1 MIQINNLVKTY
12 RTKSNVEINALK
24 GVSTQFDEKGLNV
37 ILGRSGSG
45 KSTILNIL
53 GGMEVQT
60 SGDIIIDGKAL
71 NIRESRDLDNY
82 RNDYIGFIFQDYNL
96 LQGLTVKD
104 NILMA
109 ISKLEKIKAK
119 TALTDILR
127 KVGLVGYED
136 RKINELSGGQ
146 KQRVAIAR
154 AIIKNP
160 KLVLADEPTGNL
172 DTKTGREIFE
182 LLKELSKDIC
192 VIVVTHDREFAK
204 NYGTHII
211 EIESGEIVDEII
223 KDAQEVEDSISTA
236 TFTKQTTKKSSA
248 TNLSVGYIV
257 KVGVKSTREHPVR
270 FVILVI
276 LYILSLALASSGI
289 SGSLFEVKRELVTQ
303 YSAESFK
310 ISYADYI
317 DIDNFQD
324 FESQMPSNNYAYT
337 VSLDSGDAKAVYIPS
352 SRLASCGFKFH
363 TGTSPRSNSEI
374 AIPDYLFYKIQL
386 SDKKS
391 KLKNFRDIIGEK
403 YGYTYT
409 VCGVYKTGMKKV
421 ESNKEIQNYGG
432 PERDYPVLVTQEKY
446 NSLCY
451 ISKFNIEFKNKEIE
465 ENSVF
470 KVSDNN
476 LNNIEFLGNDT
487 EKVYTTVPMEKLTDQ
502 DIVVAKKD
510 LVEAL
515 SQKYAKTDFSA
526 MTNQELF
533 DFYEANEE
541 EFIINITYGSRQKEY
556 KLAGFIDAD
565 YYCGNTLLDLPHS
578 GYVGRSA
585 VVLLDMDK
593 ETLTAFVETAVEHI
607 RSVMKEPG
615 WTLTDLYLESA
626 CDGNYLLTSKSLP
639 IIASTALG
647 IAMTIFTTLLMLNF
661 ISISISEKKKELGV
675 LRALGATNRDVFGM
689 LFTESV
695 LPAAIAVPTSFAV
708 TALFNKLLNMA
719 FRPNYTLKIFKF
731 GLPAVLIILSIGL
744 FILLAGSLLPIIRFS
759 KKKPNQIIKD
769 M

>member
-53 GGMEVQT
+53 GGMEVPT

-71 NIRESRDLDNY
+71 DIRESRDLDNY
-82 RNDYIGFIFQDYNL
+82 RNEYIGFIFQDYNL
-96 LQGLTVKD
+96 IQGLTVKD
-104 NILMA
+104 NILLA
-109 ISKLEKIKAK
+109 VSKLEKIKAK
-119 TALTDILR
+119 RALTEILR

-223 KDAQEVEDSISTA
+223 KETQEVEDAISTE
-236 TFTKQTTKKSSA
+236 TFTKKTTKKSSA

-257 KVGVKSTREHPVR
+257 KVGVKSTMEHPVR

-276 LYILSLALASSGI
+276 LYILSLALASCGI

-303 YSAESFK
+303 YSAETHKVSF
-310 ISYADYI
+310 AENI

-324 FESQMPSNNYAYT
+324 FESQIPSSNYTYTVRLDNNY
-337 VSLDSGDAKAVYIPS
+337 VNAVYIPP
-352 SRLASCGFKFH
+352 SRLASCGFEFLA
-363 TGTSPRSNSEI
+363 GTRPLSVSEI

-386 SDKKS
+386 KDKKS
-391 KLKNFRDIIGEK
+391 VLGQFKDIIGKK
-403 YGYTYT
+403 YDYSYTI
-409 VCGVYKTGMKKV
+409 CGVYKTGMDKV
-421 ESNKEIQNYGG
+421 ESKYELDRFKGPSKEA
-432 PERDYPVLVTQEKY
+432 PVLVTQEKY
-446 NSLCY
+446 NKLRY
-451 ISKFNIEFKNKEIE
+451 ISEFDIEFKNKEVE

-470 KVSDNN
+470 
-476 LNNIEFLGNDT
+476 NIEDKELYNFELLGDNK
-487 EKVYTTVPMEKLTDQ
+487 EKVYSILPTEELTDQ

-515 SQKYAKTDFSA
+515 SEKYAETEFSA
-526 MTNQELF
+526 MTNQELL
-533 DFYEANEE
+533 DFYMEKEE
-541 EFIINITYGSRQKEY
+541 EYFINITYGSRQKEY

-565 YYCGNTLLDLPHS
+565 VYCGNTLLDLPLT
-578 GYVGRSA
+578 GYVGGRA
-585 VVLLDMDK
+585 VVFLDMDK
-593 ETLTAFVETAVEHI
+593 ETLTAFVNTAIEHI
-607 RSVMKEPG
+607 SAVMREPD

-626 CDGNYLLTSKSLP
+626 YSGNMLLTSKSLP

-661 ISISISEKKKELGV
+661 ISISISERKKELGV

-695 LPAAIAVPTSFAV
+695 LPAAIAIPTSFVV
-708 TALFNKLLNMA
+708 TDLFNKLLNMA
-719 FRPNYTLKIFKF
+719 FRPNYTLKIFKL
-731 GLPAVLIILSIGL
+731 GLPAVLIIISIGL